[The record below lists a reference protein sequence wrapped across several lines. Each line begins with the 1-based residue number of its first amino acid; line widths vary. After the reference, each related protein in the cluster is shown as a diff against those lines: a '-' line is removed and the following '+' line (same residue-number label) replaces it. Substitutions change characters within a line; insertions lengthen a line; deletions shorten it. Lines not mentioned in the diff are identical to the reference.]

1 MRDWDVFVDEVSW
14 FLNPGEIPEVGAEQP
29 WRRGTVAGLPELS
42 RLLGAAT
49 VTPVTTGDQS
59 YELLAWGAPN
69 NRRGWL
75 TLPPGGS
82 IPVDVHETHRRLW
95 AVCGGILE
103 RFGAPLT
110 WWNNQNEVLTA
121 SAAQRSVAQVLEDYA
136 WLWADEDFEVP
147 IRPSDFYVVAI
158 EANGNLTI
166 VHRASGQL
174 LLFAP
179 DHAFEGVTTLTG
191 SPPYSLLTIDDV
203 PDLGTWIEATAR
215 AWQEPDL
222 TIPTS

>member
-1 MRDWDVFVDEVSW
+1 M
-14 FLNPGEIPEVGAEQP
+14 GAEQP

-42 RLLGAAT
+42 RLLGAAR
-49 VTPVTTGDQS
+49 VTPVSIGDQP
-59 YELLAWGAPN
+59 YELLAWGASG

-75 TLPPGGS
+75 ALPPTGS
-82 IPVDVHETHRRLW
+82 MPVDVHRTHRLLW
-95 AVCGGILE
+95 DVSGGVLE
-103 RFGAPLT
+103 RFGEPLT
-110 WWNNQNEVLTA
+110 WWNNQDEVLTP
-121 SAAQRSVAQVLEDYA
+121 SAAQVSVAQVLSDYS
-136 WLWADEDFEVP
+136 WLWDNDGLEVP
-147 IRPSDFYVVAI
+147 IRPSDFYAVAV

-179 DHAFEGVTTLTG
+179 DHAFEGVTALAG

-203 PDLGTWIEATAR
+203 PDLSTWIEATAR

-222 TIPTS
+222 TIRTL

>member
-1 MRDWDVFVDEVSW
+1 VSVLDWDVFVDEVSW
-14 FLNPGEIPEVGAEQP
+14 FLSPGDIPEVGAEQP
-29 WRRGTVAGLPELS
+29 WRRGRAAELPELS

-49 VTPVTTGDQS
+49 VTPVSIGEQS
-59 YELLAWGAPN
+59 YELLAWGAPG

-75 TLPPGGS
+75 ALPPSGS
-82 IPVDVHETHRRLW
+82 MPVDVHETHRQLW
-95 AVCGGILE
+95 AVSGGVLE
-103 RFGAPLT
+103 RFGEPLT

-121 SAAQRSVAQVLEDYA
+121 SAAQVSVAQVLEDYA
-136 WLWADEDFEVP
+136 WLWDDEGLEVP
-147 IRPSDFYVVAI
+147 IRPSDFYAVAV

-179 DHAFEGVTTLTG
+179 DHAFEGVTALAG

-203 PDLGTWIEATAR
+203 PDIDTWIEATAR
-215 AWQEPDL
+215 AWQRP
-222 TIPTS
+222 